1 MSKKSK
7 KPEEVKTEIPLPSPE
22 EGTTIC
28 GVVRHLGGDYVLVR
42 CIDGYE
48 RKARIPGKLRKK
60 VWIIEGDIVLVGLWG
75 AGSDKCDLVHKYSKS
90 EVNTL
95 VERGIIP
102 KEFVDALSG
111 LT

>member
-1 MSKKSK
+1 MGKKTRE
-7 KPEEVKTEIPLPSPE
+7 PEEVKTEIPLPNPE

-28 GVVRHLGGDYVLVR
+28 GVIRHLGGDFVLVR
-42 CIDGYE
+42 CVDGYE

-75 AGSDKCDLVHKYSKS
+75 AGSDKCDVIYKYSKS

-95 VERGIIP
+95 VERKIIP
-102 KEFVDALSG
+102 EEFVDAISG
-111 LT
+111 LI

>member
-7 KPEEVKTEIPLPSPE
+7 KPEEVKTEVPLPSPE